1 MHTGPVEGYVGPVA
15 KPRDPKLAV
24 GADNPT
30 GPQLV
35 PAPLAESGKLVVWS
49 ASGAKALATTD
60 QDAAADEPQAKSGKH
75 KAKGK
80 THHNAS
86 AKAQDDSGD
95 DSSDAPA
102 SKGKPQKHGPGKAK
116 HHSSRSAAEAQA
128 SRVAEAR

>member
-1 MHTGPVEGYVGPVA
+1 VEGYAGPVA

-35 PAPLAESGKLVVWS
+35 PAPLADPGKLVVWS

-60 QDAAADEPQAKSGKH
+60 EDADEPHGKSGKH
-75 KAKGK
+75 NAKGK

-102 SKGKPQKHGPGKAK
+102 SKAKPQKHGPGKAK
-116 HHSSRSAAEAQA
+116 HHSSRSAAEAHA
-128 SRVAEAR
+128 SRLAEAR